1 MSSINFEALWERAT
15 ADFVLG
21 EASLHGPDH
30 WRRVEQN
37 GLALAER
44 NGANEEIVRLFAV
57 LHDSQ
62 RRNESH
68 DPRHGARAADYAALL
83 HGEYFVL
90 PYEELELLQYALTYH
105 DKGKLSDDVTI
116 GTCWDADRLD
126 LGRVGIAPSAAYLS
140 TVAAKQLLR
149 GRR

>member
-15 ADFVLG
+15 ADFALG
-21 EASLHGPDH
+21 EVSLHGPDH
-30 WRRVEQN
+30 WRRVERN

-44 NGANEEIVRLFAV
+44 NGANVEIVRLFAV

-68 DPRHGARAADYAALL
+68 DPQHGARAADYAAQL

-90 PYEELELLQYALTYH
+90 PNEELELLQYALTH
-105 DKGKLSDDVTI
+105 HAKGMLSNDVTI

-140 TVAAKQLLR
+140 TAAAKQLLR